1 MTAVGIRRDTPPGVS
16 GVRAGI
22 FADTRGRVSLHI
34 VRKKQGLLQVFCN
47 KPLLIQMP
55 RNSFQPAMKSLAWVG
70 GGRRRGGGAVDDVG
84 LKAVAGQDLRG
95 PPAEAVAMI
104 SRQPP
109 VPNLIILV
117 PPQ

>member
-1 MTAVGIRRDTPPGVS
+1 
-16 GVRAGI
+16 
-22 FADTRGRVSLHI
+22 
-34 VRKKQGLLQVFCN
+34 
-47 KPLLIQMP
+47 
-55 RNSFQPAMKSLAWVG
+55 MKSLAWEVVG
-70 GGRRRGGGAVDDVG
+70 PRRGGGAVDEVG
-84 LKAVAGQDLRG
+84 PEAVAGQDLRA